1 MRKQKWEKLVF
12 TSMFTALACIATMV
26 IQIPSPM
33 NGYLNLGDAV
43 VLLGAWFLGPAYG
56 AFAGG
61 VGSMLADI
69 LSGYAYY
76 APGTLMIKGLMALA
90 AAVVFQALWNRAGG
104 KVLGR
109 SSFRNPGRVYHGS
122 WIFWLCLSP
131 SAKRFGGCGKY
142 SRELG
147 TGRRRNCCGNG
158 GLLGPASGGASSGVV
173 EGELI

>member
-1 MRKQKWEKLVF
+1 MF
-12 TSMFTALACIATMV
+12 TSMFTALVCIATMV

-90 AAVVFQALWNRAGG
+90 VAVVFQALRNRAGG
-104 KVLGR
+104 KVLAEVVSGILGECIMVAGYFGYACLLLQKGLAAAA
-109 SSFRNPGRVYHGS
+109 SIPGNLVQGGVGIAAATVVYLALRQAAH
-122 WIFWLCLSP
+122 LP
-131 SAKRFGGCGKY
+131 
-142 SRELG
+142 ELL
-147 TGRRRNCCGNG
+147 RGN
-158 GLLGPASGGASSGVV
+158 
-173 EGELI
+173 

>member
-1 MRKQKWEKLVF
+1 MRKQKWEKLVV
-12 TSMFTALACIATMV
+12 TSMVTALACIATMV

-90 AAVVFQALWNRAGG
+90 AAVVFQALRNRAGG
-104 KVLGR
+104 KVLAEVVSGILGECIMVAGYFGYACLLLQKGLAAAA
-109 SSFRNPGRVYHGS
+109 SIPGNLVQGGVGIAAATVVYLALRQAAH
-122 WIFWLCLSP
+122 LP
-131 SAKRFGGCGKY
+131 
-142 SRELG
+142 ELL
-147 TGRRRNCCGNG
+147 RGN
-158 GLLGPASGGASSGVV
+158 
-173 EGELI
+173 

>member
-104 KVLGR
+104 KVLAEVVSGILGECIMVAGYFGYACLLLQKGLAAAA
-109 SSFRNPGRVYHGS
+109 SIPGNLVQDGVGIAAATVVYLALRQAAH
-122 WIFWLCLSP
+122 LP
-131 SAKRFGGCGKY
+131 
-142 SRELG
+142 ELL
-147 TGRRRNCCGNG
+147 RGN
-158 GLLGPASGGASSGVV
+158 
-173 EGELI
+173 